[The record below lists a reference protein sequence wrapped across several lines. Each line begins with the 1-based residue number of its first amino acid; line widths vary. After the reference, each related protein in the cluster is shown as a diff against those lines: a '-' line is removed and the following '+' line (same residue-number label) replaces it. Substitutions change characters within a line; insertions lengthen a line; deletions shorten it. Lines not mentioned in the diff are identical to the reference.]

1 VLLVTIDSLRADHV
15 GAYGNAEART
25 PALDALAADGVR
37 FDRAYAA
44 APLTLPSHVSL
55 LTGRYPPRHGVR
67 TDTAHLDPVVP
78 TIGDAFRRRGFATA
92 AFPGPAPLGRR
103 SDLDRGFDS
112 DVSGWLDADIAGWL
126 EAHTDRRVFVW
137 VHLFEP
143 HPPYGNP
150 DGRARVARPAIDRY
164 DDAVAAADAHL
175 GRLIALLGSRGPDT
189 LIVVTADHGE
199 AFGEHG
205 EITHGLFVYD
215 TTLRV
220 PLVIS
225 GPGVERGRVVADPV
239 SLVDVAP
246 TLAALA
252 GLGGFEADGAV
263 LLPLRDAGG
272 DVLPLDR
279 SLYAESFAPLTD
291 FGWSPLRTIRR
302 GAWKYIAA
310 PQPELYDLKNDP
322 DETRNLVDDQPSRA
336 ADLAREVDRMSPLDG
351 GAAAAQVD
359 PKDRREIAA
368 RLAEVTSGELRAPLL
383 ERALRE
389 IVRDDPRNGLAN
401 LRLGEVLAES
411 GRCGEAARR
420 FTIAIAA
427 HVPGDDARR
436 GLARCGSRTVSRE
449 SR

>member
-15 GAYGNAEART
+15 GAYGDADART

-44 APLTLPSHVSL
+44 APLTLPSHVTL

-67 TDTAHLDPVVP
+67 TDTAHLDPAVP
-78 TIGDAFRRRGFATA
+78 TIAGAFRRCGFATA
-92 AFPGPAPLGRR
+92 AFPGAAPLGRQ

-112 DVSGWLDADIAGWL
+112 YASAWQDADIAGWL
-126 EAHTDRRVFVW
+126 EARSDRPVFVW

-143 HPPYGNP
+143 HTPYGNP
-150 DGRARVARPAIDRY
+150 ADRARVARPAIDRY
-164 DDAVAAADAHL
+164 DEDVAAADAHL
-175 GRLIALLGSRGPDT
+175 GRLVALLGSRRADT
-189 LIVVTADHGE
+189 LIVVTSDHGE

-220 PLVIS
+220 PLVVS
-225 GPGVERGRVVADPV
+225 GPGVGRGRVAAEPV

-246 TLAALA
+246 TIAALA
-252 GLGGFEADGAV
+252 GLGGFDADGTA
-263 LLPLRDAGG
+263 LLPLSDAG
-272 DVLPLDR
+272 DASLSIDR

-302 GAWKYIAA
+302 REWKYIAA
-310 PQPELYDLKNDP
+310 PHPELYDLKNDP
-322 DETRNLVDDQPSRA
+322 GETRNLVDDQPSRA
-336 ADLAREVDRMSPLDG
+336 AELAREIDRMSPLDG
-351 GAAAAQVD
+351 TAAAAQVD

-368 RLAEVTSGELRAPLL
+368 RLAEVTSGELRSPLL
-383 ERALRE
+383 ERVLRE
-389 IVRDDPRNGLAN
+389 IVRDDPGNGLAN
-401 LRLGEVLAES
+401 LRLGQVLAES
-411 GRCGEAARR
+411 GRCGEAVRR

-427 HVPGDDARR
+427 HTPGDEARR
-436 GLARCGSRTVSRE
+436 GLARCGAQTVSRE